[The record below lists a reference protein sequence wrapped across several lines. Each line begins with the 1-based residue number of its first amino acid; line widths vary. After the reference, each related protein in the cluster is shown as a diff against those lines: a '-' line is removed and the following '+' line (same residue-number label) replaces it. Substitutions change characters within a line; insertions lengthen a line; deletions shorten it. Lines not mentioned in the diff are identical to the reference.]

1 MEGTIHIDGLRIFAR
16 HGVDAQE
23 RVVGNTFEV
32 NLSLKIDAG
41 AAMENDCL
49 GNTVNYAEIVD
60 LVKECM
66 ATPSALL
73 ENVAYRIYCAIG
85 ERYPTVKHGHI
96 SVYKLQPPISAE
108 LARVGFS
115 FGW

>member
-1 MEGTIHIDGLRIFAR
+1 MI
-16 HGVDAQE
+16 V
-23 RVVGNTFEV
+23 
-32 NLSLKIDAG
+32 LKNGKKVFPEELETLI
-41 AAMENDCL
+41 NRL
-49 GNTVNYAEIVD
+49 D

-85 ERYPTVKHGHI
+85 ERYPAVKHGHI